1 MQYWPKLACKSYVQ
15 VTETEATLADKNDTI
30 ANLQRELQQACEQ
43 HQDDADRQQASLMHS
58 IAYTELVHKTG
69 ATGTS
74 MDQPVCTRSCT
85 LSSVS

>member
-1 MQYWPKLACKSYVQ
+1 MQFWPKLACKPYVQ
-15 VTETEATLADKNDTI
+15 VTEIEATLAERDDMI
-30 ANLQRELQQACEQ
+30 ARLQRDLQQACEQ

-74 MDQPVCTRSCT
+74 MDQPVCTWSRT